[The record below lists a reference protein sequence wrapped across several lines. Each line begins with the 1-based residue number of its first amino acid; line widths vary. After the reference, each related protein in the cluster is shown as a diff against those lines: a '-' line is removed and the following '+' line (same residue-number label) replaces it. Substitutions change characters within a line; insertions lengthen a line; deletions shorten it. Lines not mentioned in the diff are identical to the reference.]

1 MNYNLN
7 EVLKDLGNKVDTAKK
22 TVLVDGTLGLKK
34 LGKVDFLK
42 LHGYK
47 IIYK

>member
-7 EVLKDLGNKVDTAKK
+7 QVIKELGNKVDTNKK
-22 TVLVDGTLGLKK
+22 TVLVDGTLGIKK

-42 LHGYK
+42 QHGYK
-47 IIYK
+47 IVYK